1 MGPISWNCYEDGD
14 NIWKA
19 CVIVC
24 LVHSDCS
31 SRSVIITVNP
41 WGQSGV
47 LEGAWALQGLSSGVQ
62 FRLPLPGCGIL
73 RNLINP
79 LSHYFLISKM
89 DTL

>member
-1 MGPISWNCYEDGD
+1 MKMEITYGRHV
-14 NIWKA
+14 A
-19 CVIVC
+19 QC

-31 SRSVIITVNP
+31 SVSVIITVSP

-47 LEGAWALQGLSSGVQ
+47 LRGAWALQGLSSGVQ
-62 FRLPLPGCGIL
+62 FCLPLPVCGIL

-89 DTL
+89 DIL